1 MRKGF
6 VLWLM
11 QKATKFVPKHRNC
24 VNTKSGNCTSLR
36 SPKDLEDNIFLLKH
50 FETSK
55 ATFIH
60 EDLCSRAKSVTYS
73 NMNQTEMTQ
82 GLLNREIRGWPT
94 VFSWLVKFI
103 YYSEKAT
110 KIWRNFIWNY
120 LVASKIVSSYFCSL
134 LRIYELEL

>member
-1 MRKGF
+1 
-6 VLWLM
+6 M

-82 GLLNREIRGWPT
+82 GLLNREIRG
-94 VFSWLVKFI
+94 
-103 YYSEKAT
+103 
-110 KIWRNFIWNY
+110 
-120 LVASKIVSSYFCSL
+120 
-134 LRIYELEL
+134 